1 MEQTVAFLN
10 LMDLIRFVGSFVT
23 TPLFF
28 GLSVINLL
36 VITFVFNLVIGIL
49 LGGTAPRIVYEKSDN
64 VLHPKTKSSDKKGGN

>member
-1 MEQTVAFLN
+1 MEQTVAFTN
-10 LMDLIRFVGSFVT
+10 LLDLIRFVGLFVT

-49 LGGTAPRIVYEKSDN
+49 LGGNAPRVVYEKVDKS
-64 VLHPKTKSSDKKGGN
+64 LHPKLEKKGGKT